1 MKKLIY
7 ILIVYISSVYQTGDL
22 FSSSTLIMF
31 FAIYFALTFIL
42 AYWMYYF
49 KFSYGINLL
58 KEFVPSF
65 VFWILPFVKAS
76 INHLNLRNNITELS
90 DEAFQIIQNIKN
102 PDNTELLGSEYVG
115 YWEEYD
121 KKDRV
126 LFNEKISK
134 KLKNQLIDN
143 LNSVIDLNPNEFY
156 YVMESRT
163 LTEELSAKAKGITL
177 NHNNPSDKKLIVFN
191 WLTLPNSLTLKY
203 KKALKEYE
211 RMKEKSSK
219 KLREFNDDENALVTN
234 YGVCPKCYKNISM
247 LARKCPHC
255 TADLG

>member
-31 FAIYFALTFIL
+31 FGIYFALTFIL

-65 VFWILPFVKAS
+65 VFWKLPFVKAS
-76 INHLNLRNNITELS
+76 INHLNLRNNIAELS
-90 DEAFQIIQNIKN
+90 NEAFEIILNINPNIKK
-102 PDNTELLGSEYVG
+102 DALVLYDEYNHI
-115 YWEEYD
+115 Y
-121 KKDRV
+121 KKDKI

-134 KLKNQLIDN
+134 KLKNQLIDK
-143 LNSVIDLNPNEFY
+143 LTSLLDLNPNEFY
-156 YVMESRT
+156 YVMERRT
-163 LTEELSAKAKGITL
+163 MTEEVSAKVKGTPINYKKTHS
-177 NHNNPSDKKLIVFN
+177 NHKLIVFD
-191 WLTLPNSLTLKY
+191 WLTLPNSLALKY
-203 KKALKEYE
+203 KKALKEYK
-211 RMKEKSSK
+211 RMEEEYSK
-219 KLREFNDDENALVTN
+219 KLREFNEGSSIVTN
-234 YGVCPKCYKNISM
+234 YSICPKCYKNINM
-247 LARKCPHC
+247 LARKCPYC